1 METIDEY
8 IAKLRKLEN
17 SLQPFVDIAIDV
29 GGEELETN
37 LKNRVFNANEDIK
50 GKGFGGYSENY
61 KAYRLNLGKDVS
73 KKNLQLTDK
82 MRFGIKFDTEKKELR
97 FKDQEDANKGR
108 GNEDY
113 LKQKIFDASESEIKK
128 TISVIEEEFTD
139 LTNGILN

>member
-1 METIDEY
+1 
-8 IAKLRKLEN
+8 
-17 SLQPFVDIAIDV
+17 
-29 GGEELETN
+29 
-37 LKNRVFNANEDIK
+37 
-50 GKGFGGYSENY
+50 
-61 KAYRLNLGKDVS
+61 
-73 KKNLQLTDK
+73 